1 MSIQDVE
8 DVDAGQGGDAGGSS
22 PQKETAG
29 LRSALQ
35 AERGKR
41 QTLERE
47 MGELKGTV
55 NTLKQTQQQ
64 PKEYTRA
71 ELQAAVDAGQI
82 SQVDAD
88 RTLEE
93 QQTRRI
99 TAHVKETVTTE
110 TRQEQLVKT
119 LNAEIDRYREF
130 RPDIENPG
138 TSDRK
143 AVEEA
148 FTYQTAVLG
157 KDPNDLRTEVDA
169 LNVVFG
175 PASKLQNGREQ
186 IAETHQEVGSDGG
199 GEGAR
204 NEAGNPPK
212 GLSRDMKEYYGKKI
226 DQGFYKDWSEV
237 GKELEYAS
245 PKVKARQGIAQ

>member
-8 DVDAGQGGDAGGSS
+8 DVDAGQGGDAEGSS

-29 LRSALQ
+29 LRAALQ

-55 NTLKQTQQQ
+55 DTLKQTQTQ
-64 PKEYTRA
+64 PKEHTKA
-71 ELQAAVDAGQI
+71 ELQTAVDAGQI

-93 QQTRRI
+93 QQTRRLETKVATNVQNQLQQQELARKI
-99 TAHVKETVTTE
+99 T
-110 TRQEQLVKT
+110 
-119 LNAEIDRYREF
+119 AEIDLYRQF
-130 RPDIENPG
+130 RPDIE
-138 TSDRK
+138 
-143 AVEEA
+143 EEGSESRTLVA
-148 FTYQTAVLG
+148 AEYNRQVNELG
-157 KDPNDLRTEVDA
+157 KPTNMQTELDA
-169 LNVVFG
+169 LAATFG
-175 PASKLQNGREQ
+175 PASKLQKGRQ
-186 IAETHQEVGSDGG
+186 QDPETHQDVGSDGG
-199 GEGAR
+199 GGEGG
-204 NEAGNPPK
+204 NEAGKPPK

-245 PKVKARQGIAQ
+245 PKVKARQGIA

>member
-29 LRSALQ
+29 LRAALQ

-64 PKEYTRA
+64 PKEHTRA

-82 SQVDAD
+82 SQEGAD
-88 RTLEE
+88 RQWE
-93 QQTRRI
+93 QQRDRRL
-99 TAHVKETVTTE
+99 KEETKKEVSDERKQDDLAKTITTE
-110 TRQEQLVKT
+110 
-119 LNAEIDRYREF
+119 IDLYREF
-130 RPDIENPG
+130 EPNIE
-138 TSDRK
+138 
-143 AVEEA
+143 VEGSEA
-148 FTYQTAVLG
+148 RTLVAAEYNRQVNKLG
-157 KDPNDLRTEVDA
+157 KPANMQTELDA
-169 LNVVFG
+169 LAATFG
-175 PASKLQNGREQ
+175 PASKLQKGRRPDP
-186 IAETHQEVGSDGG
+186 ETHQDVGSDGG

-204 NEAGNPPK
+204 DEAGNPPK

-237 GKELEYAS
+237 EKELEYAS